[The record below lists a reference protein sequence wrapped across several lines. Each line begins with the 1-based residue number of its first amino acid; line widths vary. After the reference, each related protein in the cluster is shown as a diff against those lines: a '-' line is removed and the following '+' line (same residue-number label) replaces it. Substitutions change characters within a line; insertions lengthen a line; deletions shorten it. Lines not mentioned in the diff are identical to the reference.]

1 MAVRSF
7 DFKLDFRTI
16 YLNCTRLVTYT
27 HFAAAADDDDDK
39 YPMEFRYNS

>member
-16 YLNCTRLVTYT
+16 CLNCTRLVTYT
-27 HFAAAADDDDDK
+27 HFAADDDDDDK